1 MDTFEIGK
9 KIKFYREKIG
19 KKKYQLAVDSG
30 ISPTYI
36 NDLENGRKS
45 PTVDTLYNICWY
57 GLGISLK
64 EFFSEDEKVISLENL
79 TDDQKNLL
87 DNFLKSL

>member
-1 MDTFEIGK
+1 MNNTEIGN

-45 PTVDTLYNICWY
+45 PTVETLYNICWY

-64 EFFSEDEKVISLENL
+64 EFFSEENTSISLEGL
-79 TDDQKNLL
+79 TKEQKELL
-87 DNFLKSL
+87 ENFLKSL